1 MENEKTLIAGG
12 LLVGAYLLF
21 GGGKKKNGLPAGG
34 TPEEVAA
41 NLAESLDED
50 LQLDAD
56 ELADISEGNGNGLD
70 LDDPGDLEEFYE
82 EEIQERAKSLAD
94 RLTSISASGGG
105 GGGGGEGAAKDVS
118 WCGRMVTA
126 AQANAYL
133 GQMMARNGPDGRYE
147 EDPKGSNCWSWV
159 PTKKHP
165 GENENGNGNGNGR
178 GEEGEGGPPGM
189 ESRPPVATG
198 GGWTGG
204 VAPVQISSPGAQSSQ
219 GEVGVDPFSFTG
231 SFY

>member
-1 MENEKTLIAGG
+1 MENEKVLIAGG
-12 LLVGAYLLF
+12 LLVGAFLLF
-21 GGGKKKNGLPAGG
+21 GGGKKKKVLPTGG
-34 TPEEVAA
+34 TDEDIASDI
-41 NLAESLDED
+41 AESLDED

-56 ELADISEGNGNGLD
+56 ELADISDGNGNGID
-70 LDDPGDLEEFYE
+70 FDDPGELDDYFE
-82 EEIQERAKSLAD
+82 EEITERAKALAD
-94 RLTSISASGGG
+94 KLTSISASGGG
-105 GGGGGEGAAKDVS
+105 GGGDGGEVKDVA

-133 GQMMARNGPDGRYE
+133 GQMLARNGPDGKYE
-147 EDPKGSNCWSWV
+147 ENPKGSNCWKWI

-204 VAPVQISSPGAQSSQ
+204 VAPVHISSPGAQSSQ